1 MSQSPDQAVSPY
13 DAMGLLSSDPYHQP
27 DQAAGPCQAPDHAAS
42 PTPPPATLDPYG
54 VPATHPAHSALAAND
69 HYMVDPMVD
78 PYGCAPLTPPVSPA
92 AKAASPLQA
101 AALDPHGG
109 APFTPPVPTTAEML
123 NPYGVVLANP
133 FTGSRCQYRDIRLR
147 NAAPQ
152 VPLILF
158 DSRGQYREIRL
169 RNAAPPSRGQS
180 AWQPAAP
187 QVAQS
192 RTRHPRPL
200 ILFESDSDD
209 TTIRF
214 RTPSPPYSTPDSTDP
229 EPIAPL
235 ETRPNPRLA
244 LAPPGK
250 RARLFNQ
257 PLPRPSSSAGTSS
270 RSDAARAGTVQEDS
284 QIALPPLPVVD
295 SPRPVSTDSLPRT
308 IRQRSPESISS
319 TSSEGREPRTWYP
332 FLCGRGDPTYW
343 LGEPWAEPVPEP
355 EPEAD
360 AAQEDETREL

>member
-54 VPATHPAHSALAAND
+54 VPATHPAHSALAANE

-109 APFTPPVPTTAEML
+109 APFTPPLPTTAEML
-123 NPYGVVLANP
+123 NPYGVPAYAALA
-133 FTGSRCQYRDIRLR
+133 GSRCQYTDIRLR
-147 NAAPQ
+147 HCDAYMVYGTCRYIDQP
-152 VPLILF
+152 
-158 DSRGQYREIRL
+158 
-169 RNAAPPSRGQS
+169 GQS

>member
-123 NPYGVVLANP
+123 DPYGVPAYAALA
-133 FTGSRCQYRDIRLR
+133 GSRCQYRDIRLR
-147 NAAPQ
+147 HCDAYMVYGTCRYIDQP
-152 VPLILF
+152 
-158 DSRGQYREIRL
+158 
-169 RNAAPPSRGQS
+169 GQS

-200 ILFESDSDD
+200 IFAPESESDDA
-209 TTIRF
+209 TIRF

-229 EPIAPL
+229 EPIASL
-235 ETRPNPRLA
+235 ETRPNPRIQLV
-244 LAPPGK
+244 PPGK

-257 PLPRPSSSAGTSS
+257 PLP
-270 RSDAARAGTVQEDS
+270 DAVRAGTTEQS
-284 QIALPPLPVVD
+284 QSNRWTAQSQSSAATGSSSDAVRAGLMCAQSNHGAARLQAAAPRPPFPDVD
-295 SPRPVSTDSLPRT
+295 SPPPESTDSLPRT
-308 IRQRSPESISS
+308 IQQRAGSSIRSS
-319 TSSEGREPRTWYP
+319 SSESREAESAWRTSVGW
-332 FLCGRGDPTYW
+332 RG
-343 LGEPWAEPVPEP
+343 
-355 EPEAD
+355 EPEAEP
-360 AAQEDETREL
+360 AGL